1 MIYESSYGF
10 QNLNGDYMVTA
21 TDINA
26 GSASF
31 SIELDASLIKRP
43 GRYVVLRAGSISN
56 YAGATASFVGA
67 TSLNVRAVS
76 QETVTFPGGTAY
88 ACVVVTVA

>member
-21 TDINA
+21 TTIDA

-31 SIELDASLIKRP
+31 SVELDAALIRRP

-56 YAGATASFVGA
+56 YVGATASFVGA
-67 TSLNVRAVS
+67 TVLKVRAVS
-76 QETVTFPGGTAY
+76 QENVTFPGGTTY
-88 ACVVVTVA
+88 ACVIVTVA